1 MQYKLLRLETTLKPS
16 IAQLEADFIQPKLD
30 KFSMNVTALNNYL
43 NCPLRFYY
51 NSLIRVPSGKSEATT
66 FGSAIHDALNKLFE
80 KCKKQEMYF
89 LTNKPL

>member
-1 MQYKLLRLETTLKPS
+1 
-16 IAQLEADFIQPKLD
+16 
-30 KFSMNVTALNNYL
+30 MNVTALNNYL

-80 KCKKQEMYF
+80 KRTVIYDS
-89 LTNKPL
+89 